1 MMLFYAQDRND
12 VFEPLK
18 QSLNG
23 RASEACLESY
33 SKLEDLFQ
41 RLHKPRVNLEIG
53 VFSIGSV
60 AELDLLL
67 TIKDLLSDMRLVLVL
82 ADNDPQTL
90 ADAMIALGSGRQAPY
105 WDDLEEHLIPTL
117 AIAGALDPKYLG
129 IAKLMKGVCREIEL
143 AIVPGCGH
151 NVHFENPAAY
161 TEHLIAFL
169 ED

>member
-1 MMLFYAQDRND
+1 LFRSGTVVAILLPGTHPTETVSKESNTMMLFYAQDRND

-41 RLHKPRVNLEIG
+41 RLHQSRVNLDIG
-53 VFSIGSV
+53 VFSIGSI

-90 ADAMIALGSGRQAPY
+90 SKAHALAPRFISFVDAGIEPLVSVVEKMLGYRTARNVSLQA
-105 WDDLEEHLIPTL
+105 
-117 AIAGALDPKYLG
+117 AISATSP
-129 IAKLMKGVCREIEL
+129 
-143 AIVPGCGH
+143 
-151 NVHFENPAAY
+151 
-161 TEHLIAFL
+161 
-169 ED
+169 

>member
-1 MMLFYAQDRND
+1 MMLFYAQARND

-23 RASEACLESY
+23 RASETCLESY

-53 VFSIGSV
+53 VFSIGSL

-82 ADNDPQTL
+82 ADNDPETLSKAHALAPRFISFIDAGIEPLVSVVEKMLGYQT
-90 ADAMIALGSGRQAPY
+90 ARNASPQA
-105 WDDLEEHLIPTL
+105 
-117 AIAGALDPKYLG
+117 AISATSP
-129 IAKLMKGVCREIEL
+129 
-143 AIVPGCGH
+143 
-151 NVHFENPAAY
+151 
-161 TEHLIAFL
+161 
-169 ED
+169 